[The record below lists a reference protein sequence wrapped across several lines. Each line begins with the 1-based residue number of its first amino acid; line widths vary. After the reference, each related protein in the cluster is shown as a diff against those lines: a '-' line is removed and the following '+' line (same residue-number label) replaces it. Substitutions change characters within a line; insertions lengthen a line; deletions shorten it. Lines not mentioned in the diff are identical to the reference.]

1 MQTVKIV
8 NRRKY
13 LTKEEVLAMLDSA
26 LQDKHGI
33 RNHCLIF
40 MAFRHGFR
48 ISELLSITLSD
59 IDMMSKQI
67 YVKRL
72 KNGFSTIH
80 PFDDS
85 EQEVIENWITVRDS
99 YSSSKESDLL
109 FVTDRNSNLSRKQ
122 AWQIIKKCG
131 ISSNLKISPHPH
143 MLRHA
148 CGYALAN
155 EGADT
160 RLIQDYLG
168 HRNIRHTVRY
178 TQGNSERFLE
188 VMRMMKSNTAA

>member
-1 MQTVKIV
+1 M

-13 LTKEEVLAMLDSA
+13 LTKEEVMAMLNVA
-26 LQDKHGI
+26 LQGNHGI

-67 YVKRL
+67 YIQRM

-80 PFDDS
+80 PFDDI
-85 EQEVIENWITVRDS
+85 EQEVIQRWLNEREL
-99 YSSSKESDLL
+99 YRSSSESDLL
-109 FVTDRNSNLSRKQ
+109 FISERSGQLSRKQ
-122 AWQIIKKCG
+122 AWQIIRKCG
-131 ISSNLKISPHPH
+131 VSSNLRVNSHPH

-148 CGYALAN
+148 CGYTLAN

-178 TQGNSERFLE
+178 TQGNSERF
-188 VMRMMKSNTAA
+188 MSIMNMMVK